1 MTVRS
6 LKKEQSMT
14 VKYSVTALSAL
25 LLFGCQT
32 HMDDGHNDDAHNI
45 VGVDLLNQTNST
57 LTEVKLQVVGHGGQ
71 VSCNHIEA
79 ASQCGTGFPVKNYN
93 SEALQ
98 LSYRQS
104 NEPISHLFTLKVPQ
118 EGGHRYRVSILIKEG
133 KPDVSVIK
141 AMSP

>member
-1 MTVRS
+1 MTGRS

-14 VKYSVTALSAL
+14 VKYSAIVLSTL

-32 HMDDGHNDDAHNI
+32 QMDDGYNI
-45 VGVDLLNQTNST
+45 VGVDLLNQTNNT